1 MSSIDINSF
10 AGTLS
15 NGLKFYLKNERVR
28 TTKSDFQILENE
40 LISEFSLPYIDQ
52 TQTPTQFL
60 SEFVKN
66 KYGVEKYVT
75 PQNLGPDAHEQIMLW
90 GLTKARK
97 FND

>member
-10 AGTLS
+10 VATLI
-15 NGLKFYLKNERVR
+15 NGLKIYLKNEKVR
-28 TTKSDFQILENE
+28 IVDFDFQVLENE
-40 LISEFSLPYIDQ
+40 LISEFSLPFIDQ

-66 KYGVEKYVT
+66 KYGVEKSIT
-75 PQNLGPDAHEQIMLW
+75 PQNLGTEAHEQIMLW
-90 GLTKARK
+90 GLTKAKR

>member
-1 MSSIDINSF
+1 MNNIDIDSF
-10 AGTLS
+10 VKILT
-15 NGLKFYLKNERVR
+15 NGLKIYLKNEKVEIVE
-28 TTKSDFQILENE
+28 SDFQILENK

-66 KYGVEKYVT
+66 KYGVEKYIT
-75 PQNLGPDAHEQIMLW
+75 PQNLGSDAHEQIMLW
-90 GLTKARK
+90 GLNKARK

>member
-1 MSSIDINSF
+1 MNNIDIDSF
-10 AGTLS
+10 VRILT
-15 NGLKFYLKNERVR
+15 NGLKIYLKNENVEIVE
-28 TTKSDFQILENE
+28 SDFQILENK

-66 KYGVEKYVT
+66 KYGVEKYIT
-75 PQNLGPDAHEQIMLW
+75 PQNLGSDAHEQIMLW
-90 GLTKARK
+90 GLNKARK

>member
-10 AGTLS
+10 VATLI
-15 NGLKFYLKNERVR
+15 NGLKFYLKNEKVR
-28 TTKSDFQILENE
+28 IVDFDFEVLENE
-40 LISEFSLPYIDQ
+40 LISEFSLPFIDQ

-60 SEFVKN
+60 NEFVKN
-66 KYGVEKYVT
+66 KYDLKKIIT

-97 FND
+97 LND

>member
-1 MSSIDINSF
+1 MNNIDIDSF
-10 AGTLS
+10 VRILT
-15 NGLKFYLKNERVR
+15 NGLKIYLKNEKVAIVE
-28 TTKSDFQILENE
+28 SDFQILENK

-66 KYGVEKYVT
+66 KYGVEKYIT
-75 PQNLGPDAHEQIMLW
+75 PQNLGSDAHEQIMLW
-90 GLTKARK
+90 GLNKARK

>member
-1 MSSIDINSF
+1 MNNIDIDSF
-10 AGTLS
+10 VRILT
-15 NGLKFYLKNERVR
+15 NGLKIYLKNEKVEIVE
-28 TTKSDFQILENE
+28 SDFQILENK

-66 KYGVEKYVT
+66 KYGVEKYIT
-75 PQNLGPDAHEQIMLW
+75 PQNLGSDAHEQIMLW
-90 GLTKARK
+90 GLTKAKK

>member
-1 MSSIDINSF
+1 MSNIDIDSF
-10 AGTLS
+10 VRILT
-15 NGLKFYLKNERVR
+15 NGLKIYLKNDNVEIVE
-28 TTKSDFQILENE
+28 SDLQILENE

-75 PQNLGPDAHEQIMLW
+75 PQNLGSDAHEQIMLW
-90 GLTKARK
+90 GLNKARK

>member
-1 MSSIDINSF
+1 MSNIDIDSF
-10 AGTLS
+10 VRILT
-15 NGLKFYLKNERVR
+15 NGLKLYLKNDNVEIVE
-28 TTKSDFQILENE
+28 SDLQILENE

-66 KYGVEKYVT
+66 KYGIEKNIT

-90 GLTKARK
+90 GLTKAKK

>member
-15 NGLKFYLKNERVR
+15 DGLKFYLKNEKVR
-28 TTKSDFQILENE
+28 TTESDFLILENE
-40 LISEFSLPYIDQ
+40 LISEFSLPYVDQ

-66 KYGVEKYVT
+66 KYGVEKYIT
-75 PQNLGPDAHEQIMLW
+75 PQNLGSDAHEQIMLW
-90 GLTKARK
+90 GLNKARK

>member
-1 MSSIDINSF
+1 MNNIDIDSF
-10 AGTLS
+10 VRILT
-15 NGLKFYLKNERVR
+15 NGLKIYLKNEKVEIVE
-28 TTKSDFQILENE
+28 SDFQILENK

-66 KYGVEKYVT
+66 KYGIEKNIT

-90 GLTKARK
+90 GLNKARK